1 MGRLIDADDI
11 RGFAK
16 YANYTE
22 KEGEFTP
29 YITLDNLVKLINEQ
43 PTAYDVDAVV
53 EQLESES
60 ARWQDSGDEYNDE
73 KEKGVAIG
81 FRKAIEI
88 VKKGGRIM
96 DELCNLPKSNEK
108 IKVESADIIVTG
120 TKEKPY
126 YEIEYKEVGKNYYNI
141 GYSSYDL
148 NNVFDWKNECFEIV
162 KAECK
167 IEAQARETT
176 ESKDPVWENNWTLCS
191 ERLPNEE
198 EFIKAYRRN
207 KYAAE
212 FIVMI
217 KGASRPTTLYF
228 THGGWWTDNMIDR
241 YDVVAWMPL
250 PEPLGVR
257 E

>member
-1 MGRLIDADDI
+1 MEQLQQQAEQYHNRAE
-11 RGFAK
+11 K
-16 YANYTE
+16 YAVLGVTRE
-22 KEGEFTP
+22 
-29 YITLDNLVKLINEQ
+29 
-43 PTAYDVDAVV
+43 V
-53 EQLESES
+53 EHMAGKAASYEH
-60 ARWQDSGDEYNDE
+60 
-73 KEKGVAIG
+73 AI
-81 FRKAIEI
+81 
-88 VKKGGRIM
+88 
-96 DELCNLPKSNEK
+96 
-108 IKVESADIIVTG
+108 
-120 TKEKPY
+120 
-126 YEIEYKEVGKNYYNI
+126 
-141 GYSSYDL
+141 
-148 NNVFDWKNECFEIV
+148 EIV

-176 ESKDPVWENNWTLCS
+176 ESKDPVWENSWTLCS